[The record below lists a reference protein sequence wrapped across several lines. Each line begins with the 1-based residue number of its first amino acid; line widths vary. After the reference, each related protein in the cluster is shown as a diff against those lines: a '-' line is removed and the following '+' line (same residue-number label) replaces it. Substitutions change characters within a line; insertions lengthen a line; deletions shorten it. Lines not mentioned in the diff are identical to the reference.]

1 MVLLIIGHI
10 VQLMIWQ
17 HHLWENTFLCLF
29 SWKGNTGVSFSI
41 YTSQIFPFIGHKK
54 ICMPSFDEQLTQLAT
69 SLKQIRKISTFIML
83 NDYISMGKFMFI
95 KIFYKHNLNKAT
107 LMLQDDYQRLVK
119 KENKWG
125 SVICQVSKIEP
136 ERKIDT
142 FYYLYTK
149 IIYYI
154 LHYLLLLLLNTF

>member
-1 MVLLIIGHI
+1 
-10 VQLMIWQ
+10 
-17 HHLWENTFLCLF
+17 
-29 SWKGNTGVSFSI
+29 
-41 YTSQIFPFIGHKK
+41 
-54 ICMPSFDEQLTQLAT
+54 
-69 SLKQIRKISTFIML
+69 
-83 NDYISMGKFMFI
+83 MGKFMFI

-149 IIYYI
+149 NNLLYTALPAVITTQYI
-154 LHYLLLLLLNTF
+154 LEGKTKIGLNCLCDSLNCQSFMSDLDFYGIKSCVYVVVMCHSMFHWFSLDIFLMGCNSLLHGNP

>member
-1 MVLLIIGHI
+1 MGKTRSYVYSHGKEIQ
-10 VQLMIWQ
+10 VSPFRYT
-17 HHLWENTFLCLF
+17 HHKF
-29 SWKGNTGVSFSI
+29 
-41 YTSQIFPFIGHKK
+41 FPFIGHKK

-142 FYYLYTK
+142 FYYLYT
-149 IIYYI
+149 
-154 LHYLLLLLLNTF
+154 

>member
-1 MVLLIIGHI
+1 
-10 VQLMIWQ
+10 
-17 HHLWENTFLCLF
+17 
-29 SWKGNTGVSFSI
+29 
-41 YTSQIFPFIGHKK
+41 
-54 ICMPSFDEQLTQLAT
+54 MPSFDEQLTQLAT

-125 SVICQVSKIEP
+125 SVICQVPKIEP

-149 IIYYI
+149 NNLLYTALPAVITTQYI
-154 LHYLLLLLLNTF
+154 LEGKTKIGLNCLCDSLNCQSFMSDLDFYGIKYSYYEHKN